1 MQIVGETHRLYGRSA
16 CCGMDH
22 IGGLGFNESGQIVPG
37 RVVEETFWQPEL
49 IKY

>member
-1 MQIVGETHRLYGRSA
+1 
-16 CCGMDH
+16 MDH

-37 RVVEETFWQPEL
+37 RVVEETFWQLPEL